1 MKRETTALILLALAI
16 MTGAASA
23 TISKPADYGNGKYLG
38 IFFTE
43 DDGTASPVTPSN
55 KLPVDALVTIGSV
68 SAEINLPRDAG
79 NTPYFSLSQVASDA
93 LTLFN
98 AWFAAANLDR
108 LASTSEGLKVV
119 ATGVVRVS
127 EIPAVTGTVDV
138 GNFPAVQVASLPD
151 GVVVTNFPATQT
163 ITGSVVA
170 SIPEAISATV
180 TGTVTSVCTTT
191 TPLEVS
197 NPGVATSAL
206 YAADLA
212 TDTPTLLSA
221 VVTLAANDIVEIQ
234 VSAASWR
241 GPAGTASGTLQAD
254 GIKMSANDNPWSF
267 RFSGVDYAFIADPAA
282 VSRLR
287 VLVHKDR

>member
-1 MKRETTALILLALAI
+1 MNRKFFTALLGVALFMGAPLI
-16 MTGAASA
+16 AAVMEYTGSDGVTPVKVKAA
-23 TISKPADYGNGKYLG
+23 TPLPITG
-38 IFFTE
+38 II
-43 DDGTASPVTPSN
+43 GSITASLSGDVRITSSTVT
-55 KLPVDALVTIGSV
+55 LPVS
-68 SAEINLPRDAG
+68 
-79 NTPYFSLSQVASDA
+79 
-93 LTLFN
+93 
-98 AWFAAANLDR
+98 
-108 LASTSEGLKVV
+108 
-119 ATGVVRVS
+119 
-127 EIPAVTGTVDV
+127 GTVTAIPT
-138 GNFPAVQVASLPD
+138 G
-151 GVVVTNFPATQT
+151 TQT
-163 ITGSVVA
+163 ITGTVVA

-191 TPLEVS
+191 TPLEVF

-221 VVTLAANDIVEIQ
+221 VVTLATNDIVEIQ

-241 GPAGTASGTLQAD
+241 GPAGTASGSLQTD

-267 RFSGVDYAFIADPAA
+267 RFNGVDYAFIADPAA

>member
-1 MKRETTALILLALAI
+1 MNRKFFIALLGVALFMGAPLSAAVMEYMGSDGVTPVKVNAATPLPI
-16 MTGAASA
+16 TGLIGS
-23 TISKPADYGNGKYLG
+23 I
-38 IFFTE
+38 
-43 DDGTASPVTPSN
+43 TASLSGDVRITSSTAT
-55 KLPVDALVTIGSV
+55 LPVS
-68 SAEINLPRDAG
+68 
-79 NTPYFSLSQVASDA
+79 
-93 LTLFN
+93 
-98 AWFAAANLDR
+98 
-108 LASTSEGLKVV
+108 
-119 ATGVVRVS
+119 
-127 EIPAVTGTVDV
+127 GTVTAIPT
-138 GNFPAVQVASLPD
+138 G
-151 GVVVTNFPATQT
+151 TQT
-163 ITGSVVA
+163 ITGTVIASIPEQISATVTGTVVA
-170 SIPEAISATV
+170 TIPEAISATV
-180 TGTVTSVCTTT
+180 TGTITSVCTTT

-221 VVTLAANDIVEIQ
+221 VVTLATNDIVEIQ

-267 RFSGVDYAFIADPAA
+267 RYAGVDYAFIADPAA